1 MEKRFR
7 FEAKGIVLGKYWGGG
22 SGAYPTINLQSETH
36 EELIEKIN
44 MDNGILKAIYMKN
57 GCKIQFV
64 TYDQGSENLQG

>member
-1 MEKRFR
+1 MAR
-7 FEAKGIVLGKYWGGG
+7 I
-22 SGAYPTINLQSETH
+22 PP
-36 EELIEKIN
+36 ELIEKVN